1 MKRFV
6 NALVENK
13 QKYVGDSTGA
23 ERKKIQ
29 NGIFFSMKENKE
41 TIETNRW

>member
-13 QKYVGDSTGA
+13 QKYVGDSTGT

-29 NGIFFSMKENKE
+29 NGNLYSIKENKG
-41 TIETNRW
+41 TVETNRW